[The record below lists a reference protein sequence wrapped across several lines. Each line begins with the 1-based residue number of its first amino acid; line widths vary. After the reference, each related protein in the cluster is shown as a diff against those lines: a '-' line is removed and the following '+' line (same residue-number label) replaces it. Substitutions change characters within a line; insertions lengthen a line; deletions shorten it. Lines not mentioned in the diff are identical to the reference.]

1 MATPKAGF
9 GSFET
14 RIGKETTYGVA
25 PATIPNRLSDL
36 SIIPSP
42 DIEVDFFTPTGSTA
56 PTVGSV
62 TRDRAMGEVS
72 GRQSFSGLGF
82 VLAGMLGTPVTT
94 SPDSVAA
101 PTVRQHVWTM
111 TGLKTA
117 TFESYAM
124 DFGSTDWAVRV
135 LGGLFNGLTL
145 GINRGSLDFSSALWG
160 KEFIT
165 GITGTSTPPFSAAPV
180 DIVNAVVNALHYEV
194 WNDSTWA
201 ALGTTKLLE
210 LYGAEISLGDRTA
223 PAEPVNRTRS
233 SDGFVEVSEQEHTFN
248 ATIGCDT
255 TANTLIARLKSG
267 ARSFFRAKATG
278 DIIATTF
285 PLSLTVDACVQH
297 SAASAPQSSD
307 NVATIPID
315 GRMVRDTVSG
325 NVCKFTLVNTIT
337 AY

>member
-14 RIGKETTYGVA
+14 RIGKEATYGVA

-42 DIEVDFFTPTGSTA
+42 DIEVDFFIPTGSTA

-62 TRDRAMGEVS
+62 TRDRAVGEVS
-72 GRQSFSGLGF
+72 GRQSFSGIGY
-82 VLAGMLGTPVTT
+82 VLSGMLGEPVTT
-94 SPDSVAA
+94 TPDATTA

-117 TFESYAM
+117 AFASYAM

-145 GINRGSLDFSSALWG
+145 GVNRGSLDFSSSLWG

-165 GITGTSTPPFSAAPV
+165 GIGGASTPPFSATPT
-180 DIVNAVVNALHYEV
+180 DIAAAVVRALDYEV
-194 WNDSTWA
+194 FADSTWA

-210 LYGAEISLGDRTA
+210 LYGAEIALGERTA

-248 ATIGCDT
+248 ATVGCDA

-267 ARSFFRAKATG
+267 GRTFFRAKATG
-278 DIIATTF
+278 DNLGGTNTYA
-285 PLSLTVDACVQH
+285 LTVDACVQH

-325 NVCKFTLVNTIT
+325 NVCKFTLVNTVT